1 MTRLLTIAALL
12 AVPAAATAG
21 NYAATPSA
29 AASGRVI
36 TKTASWACGATGCT
50 TATAASR
57 PVVICQG
64 LAKKVGK
71 LDAFTTDGRALSAD
85 DLAECNAMARGDV
98 AAPASALAKN

>member
-21 NYAATPSA
+21 NYAATPSDA
-29 AASGRVI
+29 ANGRII
-36 TKTASWACGATGCT
+36 TKTASWACGAGGCT
-50 TATAASR
+50 AATDSSR

-71 LDAFTTDGRALSAD
+71 LDAFTADGRALSAD
-85 DLAECNAMARGDV
+85 ELAKCNALAKAGT
-98 AAPASALAKN
+98 AGEPALAKN